1 MENKRD
7 LSSDVE
13 LFRENLKKLNK
24 EQLLAVKHEDGPLLV
39 VAGAGT
45 GKTTVLIN
53 RLAYLVL
60 EKGVK
65 TDEIFLATFTEKAAS
80 EMIERAD
87 KILPYGYVELWI
99 NTFHSFGEKI
109 LRDSGLEIGL
119 SPDFKLLDETAQWVF
134 VKKNFKEF
142 NLDYYAPAGNPNK
155 FIKELLKHFSRLKDE
170 NITPE
175 EYLDYCNKLSDE
187 DKDESEILEN
197 KKLRELSQAFS
208 VYNKLLLENDYLD
221 FADLINYT
229 IKLFKIRP
237 NILKKYQEKFKYL
250 MLDEFQDTNFSQ
262 YELIKILAGDKANLM
277 VVGDDDQSIYKFRG
291 ASISNI
297 MQFKDDYPSAKEIV
311 LSSNY
316 RSHQDI
322 LDLSYDF
329 ISHNNPNRLEVK
341 LGINKKLK
349 SFFDFKPQDEVISA
363 KSFLNESDELSSVS
377 SKILEIYKK
386 DPECDW
392 KDFAILTRTNSSADK
407 YSKELSRL
415 DIPNHFVSL
424 KGLYYKPIILDIVS
438 YLRLLDNYRESS
450 ALFRVLNMEEFKISY
465 SDLQNIIATSKRKYW
480 SLFEGL
486 QNVDKIKG
494 ISSGAIPKINKL
506 LTLIDTHSVL
516 AREKSPS
523 HVFVKFIY
531 DSEIL
536 KNLNHENDKE
546 IFSYINQFYQK
557 IKKFEEDDETLRLKD
572 FLELFD
578 FELEAGDFGRLKN
591 DFADV
596 DTVKVMTVHASKG
609 LEFKHVFISDLVER
623 KFPSDNR
630 SDKISI
636 PEELIKEKV
645 EDSENFHIEEE
656 RRLFYVA
663 LTRAKESLHLTCA
676 KDYGGAREK
685 RPSVFIK
692 ESNLKLEEADQI
704 NFEELGFFKDLK
716 AIEEQNEGQFLLK
729 KEELKLPNYF
739 SFSQF
744 ASFSRCPLQYKF
756 AHILKVPVPAE
767 KDNLTFGKL
776 VHNCL
781 YQFLLEILQ
790 GENKLQDTL
799 FKKSNNL
806 SKEKLLK
813 IYHDLWKDEGYESV
827 KSRDDYKAK
836 GEKIMN
842 AFWDDL
848 SSNDLP
854 NIYFL
859 EKDLRLKFKGR
870 TIMGRID
877 RIDKLPDGSF
887 EIIDYKTG
895 NAKKTLSADD
905 KKQLI
910 LYKIIIESILNIKI
924 SKMTY
929 YYLEESHR
937 LSFEAKEK
945 EIEATMK
952 WLEDTIS
959 EIVKK
964 DFLPNPSNFNCGFC
978 DFKDICEFRK

>member
-1 MENKRD
+1 
-7 LSSDVE
+7 
-13 LFRENLKKLNK
+13 
-24 EQLLAVKHEDGPLLV
+24 
-39 VAGAGT
+39 
-45 GKTTVLIN
+45 
-53 RLAYLVL
+53 
-60 EKGVK
+60 
-65 TDEIFLATFTEKAAS
+65 
-80 EMIERAD
+80 
-87 KILPYGYVELWI
+87 
-99 NTFHSFGEKI
+99 
-109 LRDSGLEIGL
+109 
-119 SPDFKLLDETAQWVF
+119 
-134 VKKNFKEF
+134 
-142 NLDYYAPAGNPNK
+142 LDYYAPAGNPNK

-170 NITPE
+170 NITPD
-175 EYLDYCNKLSDE
+175 EYLDYCNNLSDE
-187 DKDESEILEN
+187 GKDEAEVLEN
-197 KKLRELSQAFS
+197 KKLKELAQAFF
-208 VYNKLLLENDYLD
+208 VYNKLLLKNDYLD

-229 IKLFKIRP
+229 IKLFKTRP

-262 YELIKILAGDKANLM
+262 YELIKILSGDKANLM

-297 MQFKDDYPSAKEIV
+297 MQFKDDYPLAKEIV

-322 LDLSYDF
+322 LDLSYSF
-329 ISHNNPNRLEVK
+329 ISHNNPNRLEIK

-349 SFFDFKPQDEVISA
+349 SFFDFKPQSEVISA
-363 KSFLNESDELSSVS
+363 KSFLNESDELSFVS
-377 SKILEIYKK
+377 SKILELYKK

-392 KDFAILTRTNSSADK
+392 KDFAILTRTNDSADK

-438 YLRLLDNYRESS
+438 YLRLLDDYRESS
-450 ALFRVLNMEEFKISY
+450 ALFRVLNMEEFKIGY
-465 SDLQNIIATSKRKYW
+465 SDLQNIITESKKKYW

-486 QNVDKIKG
+486 KNIDKIKG
-494 ISSGAIPKINKL
+494 ISSEALPKINKL
-506 LTLIDTHSVL
+506 LNLLDAHSPL

-523 HVFVKFIY
+523 YVFVKFVY

-536 KNLNHENDKE
+536 KNLNHEKDKE

-557 IKKFEEDDETLRLKD
+557 IKKFEEDSETLRLKD

-636 PEELIKEKV
+636 PDELIKEKV
-645 EDSENFHIEEE
+645 ENSENFHIEEE

-692 ESNLKLEEADQI
+692 EAGLNLIESDKI

-716 AIEEQNEGQFLLK
+716 ALDEKNEGQFLLK

-744 ASFSRCPLQYKF
+744 ASFSRCPLQYKY
-756 AHILKVPVPAE
+756 AHILKVPVPTE

-790 GENKLQDTL
+790 GENKMQDSL
-799 FKKSNNL
+799 FEKPSNL

-813 IYHDLWKDEGYESV
+813 IYKDSWNDEGYESID
-827 KSRDDYKAK
+827 SRDVYKNK
-836 GEKIMN
+836 GKNIMN
-842 AFWDDL
+842 LFWENIE
-848 SSNDLP
+848 SRELP

-859 EKDLRLKFKGR
+859 EKDLRLKFKGY
-870 TIMGRID
+870 TIIGRID
-877 RIDKLPDGSF
+877 RIDKMPDGSF

-895 NAKKTLSADD
+895 STKKVLSADE

-910 LYKIIIESILNIKI
+910 LYKIIIESVLNIKV

-929 YYLEESHR
+929 YYLEEGHK

-945 EIEATMK
+945 EVEATMK
-952 WLEDTIS
+952 WLDDTIS

-964 DFLPNPSNFNCGFC
+964 EFLPNPSSFGCGFC
-978 DFKDICEFRK
+978 DFKDICEFRQ